1 MMQVEFTATAEEDV
15 IETLHFY
22 CAPSAMGDS
31 FNTMVADVVR
41 YLTEWP
47 YTGHR
52 RRDLTREDVC
62 FWTENPYLFVLQI
75 RGEVLTIVAV
85 LHSSRNVARILRKR
99 LQAKTR
105 DAARSR
111 THS

>member
-1 MMQVEFTATAEEDV
+1 MMQVEFTATAEEDLM
-15 IETLHFY
+15 ETLHFY
-22 CAPSAMGDS
+22 RAPSAMGDS
-31 FNTMVADVVR
+31 FNAMVADVVA
-41 YLTEWP
+41 YLTQWP

-85 LHSSRNVARILRKR
+85 LHASRNVARILRKR
-99 LQAKTR
+99 LQAKPR
-105 DAARSR
+105 DATR
-111 THS
+111 